1 MKKIIC
7 SSALVLFIV
16 FLMIPAITWAQV
28 DKNAA
33 TLKKLETGVT
43 NAKNNVAKNEK
54 MLAIGDSLIEAGTMM
69 MNDAKIENKAIAAD
83 RKILDKNYAT
93 SKKPLEKLSGS
104 SDKAEAT
111 KARTDIKALD
121 TQYKADT
128 KILDNRQKLAT
139 KNATTGSANVDKGKT
154 SKKTAQD
161 GLKTAQAA
169 LDVAQSKYDAFAN
182 PEGESVDK
190 KKNK

>member
-33 TLKKLETGVT
+33 TIKKLETGVT

-69 MNDAKIENKAIAAD
+69 MNDAKVENKAIAAD

-104 SDKAEAT
+104 RIRLKPPKQE
-111 KARTDIKALD
+111 TDIKALD

-139 KNATTGSANVDKGKT
+139 KNATLGSANVDKGKT

-169 LDVAQSKYDAFAN
+169 LDEAQAKYDAFVN
-182 PEGESVDK
+182 PEVESVDK
-190 KKNK
+190 KNK